1 MFAISIPVQLVVV
14 KNIWCNLQRTENA
27 LVFDWLPSSH
37 TNYVEKIVSL
47 LNTDIVTLLA
57 SDLLLKMLTDLG
69 KKYAKFTCRS
79 PFLHVQ
85 LHQLI
90 FGAGDGELESSKMM
104 ISVENV

>member
-1 MFAISIPVQLVVV
+1 MQFTAHRKCTSFGLITIFPHKL
-14 KNIWCNLQRTENA
+14 W
-27 LVFDWLPSSH
+27 
-37 TNYVEKIVSL
+37 EKIVSL

-90 FGAGDGELESSKMM
+90 YGAGDGELESSKMM